1 MFTFYPAT
9 HFSIVVDYSS
19 IGGYMGIPDGI
30 PLSEEELV
38 QQARKL
44 EVGEKLEFTLST
56 TMTNNEI
63 RLLTRRLSINVNQG
77 FSNKV
82 ILVNRS
88 QYVLTF
94 RCHQYEQ

>member
-1 MFTFYPAT
+1 
-9 HFSIVVDYSS
+9 VDYSS
-19 IGGYMGIPDGI
+19 IGGYMGIPDEI
-30 PLSEEELV
+30 SLSEEELV
-38 QQARKL
+38 QQVRKL

-82 ILVNRS
+82 ILVYRS

-94 RCHQYEQ
+94 RCRQSQQ